1 MDPLSNPYAPGAGTP
16 PPELTGRDPLL
27 DDARVALARLAGGK
41 AGRGMVLY
49 GLRGVGKTV
58 LINQMRLR
66 AESTGHVCVSVEAP
80 EGRSLPSILLPALRG
95 TIIRHRA
102 GAAAKAGF
110 EKVLGTLASFA
121 KAFKMK
127 YDDIEFSVDLEPTPG
142 IADSGDLE
150 NDLYELFESLGQI
163 AASQSTVVAIFIDEL
178 QYVDEKQLG
187 ALIMALHRVSQ
198 RQLPL
203 TMIAAGL
210 PQLLGQ
216 LAKAKS
222 YAERMFDFQEIGPLD
237 ARAAADALIIPAQS
251 QGADYQGEAVRHIVE
266 ATAGYPYFLQEWGK
280 HAWEIASESP
290 IRLADAVAAT
300 DSAIAHLDS
309 SFFRVRFD
317 RLTPL
322 EKRYMRAM
330 AELGPGPHRSGD
342 VAEILARDVRTLG
355 PCRGSLIKKGMA
367 YSPSHGDIAF
377 TVPLFDGFL
386 KRIMNLDLE

>member
-1 MDPLSNPYAPGAGTP
+1 MDPITNPYAPGAGTP
-16 PPELTGRDPLL
+16 PPELAGRGSLL
-27 DDARVALARLAGGK
+27 DDAQVALARLAAGR
-41 AGRGMVLY
+41 AGRGMILY

-58 LINQMRLR
+58 LLNQMRLR
-66 AESTGHVCVSVEAP
+66 AESAGHVCVSLEAP

-127 YDDIEFSVDLEPTPG
+127 YDDIEFSVDLKPTAG

-150 NDLYELFESLGQI
+150 NDLYELFESLGTV
-163 AASQSTVVAIFIDEL
+163 AAAQSTVVAIFIDEL
-178 QYVDEKQLG
+178 QYVEEEQLG
-187 ALIMALHRVSQ
+187 AMIMALHRVSQ

-203 TMIAAGL
+203 TLIAAGL

-237 ARAAADALIIPAQS
+237 PSAAADALVIPARLQDVEYES
-251 QGADYQGEAVRHIVE
+251 LAVDHIVE
-266 ATAGYPYFLQEWGK
+266 ATSRYPYFLQEWGK
-280 HAWEIASESP
+280 HAWQIAASSP
-290 IRLADAVAAT
+290 IRLSDAEAAT
-300 DSAIAHLDS
+300 DAAIAHLDS

-342 VAEILARDVRTLG
+342 VADVLQRDVRGLG
-355 PCRGSLIKKGMA
+355 PTRGTLIRKGMA

-377 TVPLFDGFL
+377 TVPLFDGFM

>member
-1 MDPLSNPYAPGAGTP
+1 MDPLLNPYAPGAGTP
-16 PPELTGRDPLL
+16 PPELTGRDSLL
-27 DDARVALARLAGGK
+27 ESVRVSLARLAGAK
-41 AGRGMVLY
+41 VGRGMILY

-58 LINQMRLR
+58 LLNQMRLR
-66 AESTGHVCVSVEAP
+66 AESSGHVCVSLEAP
-80 EGRSLPSILLPALRG
+80 EGRSLPAILLPALRG
-95 TIIRHRA
+95 TIIRHRT

-110 EKVLGTLASFA
+110 EKLLGTLASFA

-127 YDDIEFSVDLEPTPG
+127 YDDIEFSIDLKPVIG

-150 NDLYELFESLGQI
+150 NDLYELFESLGRI
-163 AASQSTVVAIFIDEL
+163 AASNSTVVVIFIDEL
-178 QYVDEKQLG
+178 QYVEENQL
-187 ALIMALHRVSQ
+187 AAMVMALHRVSQ
-198 RQLPL
+198 RQLPITL
-203 TMIAAGL
+203 IAAGL

-237 ARAAADALIIPAQS
+237 EQAAADALVIPARYEQVEY
-251 QGADYQGEAVRHIVE
+251 DVDAVQHIID
-266 ATAGYPYFLQEWGK
+266 ATSRYPYFLQEWGK
-280 HAWEIASESP
+280 HAWQIAFSSP
-290 IRLADAVAAT
+290 IRLTDAQAAT
-300 DSAIAHLDS
+300 DAAIAHLDG

-342 VAEILARDVRTLG
+342 VAEVLLRDVRTLG

-377 TVPLFDGFL
+377 TVPLFDGFM

>member
-1 MDPLSNPYAPGAGTP
+1 MDPLTNPYAPGAGTP
-16 PPELTGRDPLL
+16 PPELAGRDPLL
-27 DDARVALARLAGGK
+27 ADAQVALARLAAGR
-41 AGRGMVLY
+41 AGRGMILY

-58 LINQMRLR
+58 LLNQMRLR
-66 AESTGHVCVSVEAP
+66 AESAGHVCVSLEAP

-95 TIIRHRA
+95 MIIRHRA

-110 EKVLGTLASFA
+110 DKVLGTLASFA

-127 YDDIEFSVDLEPTPG
+127 YDDIEFSVDLEPTAG

-150 NDLYELFESLGQI
+150 NDLYELFESLGTI
-163 AASQSTVVAIFIDEL
+163 AAAQSTVVAIFIDEL
-178 QYVDEKQLG
+178 QYVDEDQLG

-237 ARAAADALIIPAQS
+237 ADAAADALVIPAKS
-251 QGADYQGEAVRHIVE
+251 QDVQYETSAVDHIVD
-266 ATAGYPYFLQEWGK
+266 ATQRYPYFLQEWGK
-280 HAWEIASESP
+280 HAWQIATESP
-290 IRLADAVAAT
+290 IRLVDAVAAT
-300 DSAIAHLDS
+300 EAAIAHLDS

-342 VAEILARDVRTLG
+342 VADVLRRDVRGLG
-355 PCRGSLIKKGMA
+355 PTRGALIRKGMA
-367 YSPSHGDIAF
+367 FSPSHGDIAF
-377 TVPLFDGFL
+377 TVPLFDGFM